1 MPTRTIAP
9 PRHTPGR
16 LPASTGASPVPD
28 LTYLQDNDLFRCAVP
43 TRYGGLGG
51 EAHELAARMVEVCQ
65 HSMSAALVFWGQRMA
80 IEFLLQSP
88 NGALRE
94 YLLPDL
100 LSGERAAT
108 VPLPLGLYR
117 LQAHDTGRGW
127 QLSGQGLQAVNAPP
141 QGFSFIA
148 PVQMGSTA
156 GWCLLRSE
164 EDGFDVRT
172 SGDTALPSRAWS
184 ARIDVRQVFFREDEW
199 LGDSA
204 LERAVHPV
212 RMALGRVAEHLQQH
226 VELI

>member
-1 MPTRTIAP
+1 MQTTTIPLTDHPTSAASGPSPEADRAYL
-9 PRHTPGR
+9 RR
-16 LPASTGASPVPD
+16 LG
-28 LTYLQDNDLFRCAVP
+28 LFRCAVP

-51 EAHELAARMVEVCQ
+51 EAHELARQMAEVSQ
-65 HSMSAALVFWGQRMA
+65 HSISAALLFWGQRMA

-108 VPLPLGLYR
+108 VPLPLGLHR

-141 QGFSFIA
+141 QGFSFVA
-148 PVQMGSTA
+148 PVQMGPTA

-164 EDGFDVRT
+164 EDGFDVHT
-172 SGDTALPSRAWS
+172 ASGSATPSRAWT
-184 ARIDVRQVFFREDEW
+184 ARIDLRQVFFREDEW

-204 LERAVHPV
+204 LEQAVHPV
-212 RMALGRVAEHLQQH
+212 RMALGCVAEHLQQQ

>member
-1 MPTRTIAP
+1 M
-9 PRHTPGR
+9 
-16 LPASTGASPVPD
+16 SNVPD
-28 LTYLQDNDLFRCAVP
+28 APGGPPTAARPAPSSDLAYLLGQDLFRCAVP
-43 TRYGGLGG
+43 ARYGGLGG
-51 EAHELAARMVEVCQ
+51 EAHELEARMVEVCQ

-80 IEFLLQSP
+80 IEFLLQSA

-127 QLSGQGLQAVNAPP
+127 QLSGQGLQAVNASP
-141 QGFSFIA
+141 QGFSFVA
-148 PVQMGSTA
+148 PIQMGATS

-164 EDGFDVRT
+164 EDGFDVHT
-172 SGDTALPSRAWS
+172 ASAATAPSGAWT
-184 ARIDVRQVFFREDEW
+184 ARIDLRRVFFREDEW
-199 LGDSA
+199 LGDQA
-204 LERAVHPV
+204 LETAVHPV

-226 VELI
+226 VALI

>member
-1 MPTRTIAP
+1 MQTTTTLLTDHPTPAASAP
-9 PRHTPGR
+9 SPQADLAYLRR
-16 LPASTGASPVPD
+16 L
-28 LTYLQDNDLFRCAVP
+28 DLFRCAVP
-43 TRYGGLGG
+43 VRHGGLGG
-51 EAHELAARMVEVCQ
+51 EAHELAAQMAELCQ
-65 HSMSAALVFWGQRMA
+65 HSISAALLFWGQRMA

-108 VPLPLGLYR
+108 VPLPLGLHR

-141 QGFSFIA
+141 QGFSFVA
-148 PVQMGSTA
+148 PVQMGPTA

-164 EDGFDVRT
+164 EDGFDVHAA
-172 SGDTALPSRAWS
+172 SGPAAPSRAWT
-184 ARIDVRQVFFREDEW
+184 ARIELRQVFFREDEW
-199 LGDSA
+199 LGDST

>member
-1 MPTRTIAP
+1 MQTTTPFISAP
-9 PRHTPGR
+9 
-16 LPASTGASPVPD
+16 SPSPQND
-28 LTYLQDNDLFRCAVP
+28 LDHLRRQGLFRCAVP

-51 EAHELAARMVEVCQ
+51 EAHELAERMSELCQ
-65 HSMSAALVFWGQRMA
+65 HSMSAALLFWGQRMA
-80 IEFLLQSP
+80 IEFLLQSA

-108 VPLPLGLYR
+108 VPLPMGLHR
-117 LQAHDTGRGW
+117 LQAQDTGRGW

-141 QGFSFIA
+141 QGFSFVA
-148 PVQMGSTA
+148 PVQMGPSA

-164 EDGFDVRT
+164 EDGFDVHT
-172 SGDTALPSRAWS
+172 SSASPSPSRAWA
-184 ARIDVRQVFFREDEW
+184 ARMDLRQVFFREDEW
-199 LGDSA
+199 LGDST

>member
-1 MPTRTIAP
+1 MQTTTPFITAP
-9 PRHTPGR
+9 SPSPQNDLDHLRR
-16 LPASTGASPVPD
+16 L
-28 LTYLQDNDLFRCAVP
+28 NLFRCAVP
-43 TRYGGLGG
+43 ARYGGLGG
-51 EAHELAARMVEVCQ
+51 EAHELAERMSELCQ
-65 HSMSAALVFWGQRMA
+65 HSMSAALLFWGQRMA
-80 IEFLLQSP
+80 IEFLLQSA

-108 VPLPLGLYR
+108 VPLPMGLHR
-117 LQAHDTGRGW
+117 LQAQDTGRGW

-141 QGFSFIA
+141 QGFSFVA
-148 PVQMGSTA
+148 PVQMGPTA

-164 EDGFDVRT
+164 EDGFDVHAAT
-172 SGDTALPSRAWS
+172 GSASPSPSRAWT

-199 LGDSA
+199 LGDST

>member
-1 MPTRTIAP
+1 MAYLR
-9 PRHTPGR
+9 R
-16 LPASTGASPVPD
+16 L
-28 LTYLQDNDLFRCAVP
+28 DLFRCAVP
-43 TRYGGLGG
+43 ARHGGLGG
-51 EAHELAARMVEVCQ
+51 EAHELAAQMAALCQ
-65 HSMSAALVFWGQRMA
+65 HSISAALLFWGQRMA

-108 VPLPLGLYR
+108 VPLPLGLHR

-127 QLSGQGLQAVNAPP
+127 QLSGQGLQAVNAPS
-141 QGFSFIA
+141 QGFSFVA
-148 PVQMGSTA
+148 PVEMGPTA

-164 EDGFDVRT
+164 EDGFDVHAAI
-172 SGDTALPSRAWS
+172 GPAAPSRAWT
-184 ARIDVRQVFFREDEW
+184 ARIELRQVFFREDEW
-199 LGDSA
+199 LGDST
-204 LERAVHPV
+204 LEQAVHPV